1 VVFAKR
7 ASISPVSPRSTFHST
22 NELKIQ
28 EDHRRSEMKKILA
41 TMALLTV
48 IATPTFA
55 QSFNAQEG
63 TGNELPFSYKSTAHD
78 TQSIA
83 RANGENAFAAAPGE
97 KTTNDPYSPANTGGG
112 SDGYNWSVAHDY

>member
-1 VVFAKR
+1 
-7 ASISPVSPRSTFHST
+7 
-22 NELKIQ
+22 
-28 EDHRRSEMKKILA
+28 MKKILA

-48 IATPTFA
+48 IATPAFA

-83 RANGENAFAAAPGE
+83 RANGENAFAMAPGE

-112 SDGYNWSVAHDY
+112 SEGYNWDLAHNY

>member
-1 VVFAKR
+1 
-7 ASISPVSPRSTFHST
+7 
-22 NELKIQ
+22 
-28 EDHRRSEMKKILA
+28 MKKILA

-48 IATPTFA
+48 IATPAFA

-83 RANGENAFAAAPGE
+83 RASSENAFAMAPGE
-97 KTTNDPYSPANTGGG
+97 KVNTDPYSPANTGGG
-112 SDGYNWSVAHDY
+112 SEGYNWSVTHDY